1 MKTPIVV
8 TGAAGFIGLNIVA
21 ALNARGLT
29 NLVLVDRL
37 GTDGQW
43 RNLRGLEFEDVIT
56 PEAFLALVEAG
67 CALPA
72 TRNRSRR
79 WKRACASTCRPTWRG
94 TSADRWIA
102 MPSGAALC
110 HQRRSLPRAGS
121 RIPPKMRVRGRP
133 LDRRQHL

>member
-37 GTDGQW
+37 ETDGQW
-43 RNLRGLEFEDVIT
+43 RNLCCLEFEDVIT

-67 CALPA
+67 CAPPA
-72 TRNRSRR
+72 TRAPSFCS
-79 WKRACASTCRPTWRG
+79 KQACATTCRG
-94 TSADRWIA
+94 T
-102 MPSGAALC
+102 
-110 HQRRSLPRAGS
+110 
-121 RIPPKMRVRGRP
+121 
-133 LDRRQHL
+133 